1 MQTGIWRKLNNL
13 NQFDNKFLTVIADEI
28 KELINKG
35 YYDIT
40 EKVERRDTSLKDVLV
55 TKKENYPIITEI
67 KFSSPSLGE
76 INSNSN
82 SQKEILTKMEENGSS
97 AISVLTQPLY
107 FDGSLENLKIV
118 RQNTKLPILMKDII
132 IDEKQIEAGFD
143 LGANVILLIET
154 LFRDNHSKLEQLIR
168 YAKKMGLEILL
179 EVNTKQEFDKAV
191 TRDVDILGINNRD
204 LNTLQLDMQ
213 TTNKILGKEFK
224 IDKPIISESGIVTS
238 EDIEMIGKSGVS
250 GFLIGTTIMKAD
262 NIEKKIKEL
271 TSVKK

>member
-13 NQFDNKFLTVIADEI
+13 NQFDNKFLKVIADEI

-55 TKKENYPIITEI
+55 SKKENYPIITEI

-82 SQKEILTKMEENGSS
+82 SQREILTKMEENGSS

-168 YAKKMGLEILL
+168 YAMKMGLEILL
-179 EVNTKQEFDKAV
+179 EVNTKQEFDKSI

>member
-143 LGANVILLIET
+143 LGANGILLIET

>member
-13 NQFDNKFLTVIADEI
+13 NQFDNKFLTVIAGEI

-55 TKKENYPIITEI
+55 SKKENYPIITEI

>member
-97 AISVLTQPLY
+97 AISVLTQQMY

-179 EVNTKQEFDKAV
+179 EVNNKQEFDKAV
-191 TRDVDILGINNRD
+191 TRDVDILVINNRD

>member
-224 IDKPIISESGIVTS
+224 IDKPIISERGIMTS

>member
-13 NQFDNKFLTVIADEI
+13 NQFDNKFLKVIADEI

-55 TKKENYPIITEI
+55 SKKENYPIITEI

>member
-1 MQTGIWRKLNNL
+1 LQTEIWRKLNNL
-13 NQFDNKFLTVIADEI
+13 NQFDNKFLTVIAGEI

>member
-40 EKVERRDTSLKDVLV
+40 EKVERTDTSLKDVLV
-55 TKKENYPIITEI
+55 SKKENYPIITEI

>member
-1 MQTGIWRKLNNL
+1 MQTEIWRKLNNL

-40 EKVERRDTSLKDVLV
+40 EKVERTDTSLKDVLV
-55 TKKENYPIITEI
+55 SKKENYPIITEI

>member
-1 MQTGIWRKLNNL
+1 MQAGIWRKLNNL

-107 FDGSLENLKIV
+107 FDGSLEKLKIE
-118 RQNTKLPILMKDII
+118 RQNTKLPILMNDII

>member
-13 NQFDNKFLTVIADEI
+13 NQFDNKFLTVIAGEI

>member
-55 TKKENYPIITEI
+55 SKKENYPIITEI

-213 TTNKILGKEFK
+213 TTIKILGKEFK

>member
-179 EVNTKQEFDKAV
+179 EVNTKQEFDKAA

-213 TTNKILGKEFK
+213 TTNRILGKEFK
-224 IDKPIISESGIVTS
+224 TDKPIISESGILTS
-238 EDIEMIGKSGVS
+238 EDIKMIGKSGVN
-250 GFLIGTTIMKAD
+250 GFLVGTSIMKSD
-262 NIEKKIKEL
+262 NIENKVKEL
-271 TSVKK
+271 TSVRK

>member
-118 RQNTKLPILMKDII
+118 RQNTDLPILMKDII

>member
-40 EKVERRDTSLKDVLV
+40 EKVERTDTSLKDVLV
-55 TKKENYPIITEI
+55 SKKENYPIITEI

-179 EVNTKQEFDKAV
+179 EVNTKQEFDKAA

-250 GFLIGTTIMKAD
+250 GFLIGTTIMKAN

>member
-1 MQTGIWRKLNNL
+1 MNNL

-35 YYDIT
+35 YYDVT

-132 IDEKQIEAGFD
+132 IDEKQIEPRFD

>member
-1 MQTGIWRKLNNL
+1 MNNL
-13 NQFDNKFLTVIADEI
+13 NQFDNKFLKVIADEI

>member
-40 EKVERRDTSLKDVLV
+40 EKVERRDTSLKDVV
-55 TKKENYPIITEI
+55 VSKKENYPIITEI

>member
-13 NQFDNKFLTVIADEI
+13 NQFDNKFLTVIAGEI

-40 EKVERRDTSLKDVLV
+40 EKVERTDTSLKDVLV
-55 TKKENYPIITEI
+55 SKKENYPIITEI

>member
-1 MQTGIWRKLNNL
+1 LQTGIWRKLNNL
-13 NQFDNKFLTVIADEI
+13 NQFDNKFLKVIADEI